1 MEMNDERPFL
11 HDMMDKTADELVEMY
26 SIIIRRAVNSTDE
39 TFIPELNGTIKNTT
53 LRLLELGFEINSVY
67 DKFIK
72 ENNEKRKREIIEIY
86 DNETKERVEECEKIN
101 NLLSSTK
108 RKYRKA
114 EYDAMNH
121 NVKLFA
127 YGADN
132 EASSPARNTRSYSDP
147 VRGNE
152 QENTNS
158 PQRSS
163 SAGDGVY
170 IKQEKQE
177 KQETQVKRGRGRPRK
192 VKPVKPQ

>member
-1 MEMNDERPFL
+1 MNDERPFL
-11 HDMMDKTADELVEMY
+11 HDMMNKSADELVEMY
-26 SIIIRRAVNSTDE
+26 SIIIRRAVNSTDT

-101 NLLSSTK
+101 NLLSSAK
-108 RKYRKA
+108 KKYRKT
-114 EYDAMNH
+114 EYDAMNQR
-121 NVKLFA
+121 VKLFA
-127 YGADN
+127 YGAD
-132 EASSPARNTRSYSDP
+132 AYDKPSSSPARNTRSYSDP
-147 VRGNE
+147 VHDNE

-170 IKQEKQE
+170 IKQEIK
-177 KQETQVKRGRGRPRK
+177 ETQVKRGPGRPRK
-192 VKPVKPQ
+192 ERP